1 MEKIAFL
8 RNKRTGAYSLGS
20 TDDSEIVHNLD
31 PGLYK
36 HKYVQSLMGSYSELY
51 SMSLNKNLIK
61 LDKDPYLSR
70 AREIIKFFDPSTS
83 QLYKDLNVKHF
94 LGALFYGA
102 PGSGKTCFVET
113 VVDTLISKY
122 NSIAIFLDS
131 GFNLM
136 NVYDLI
142 KNLRP
147 DSSQH
152 LTLIADE
159 FDQFGGKTSVTFLQ
173 FLDGF
178 LTEDNVCFIATT
190 NRFKSLSDQ
199 LTNRKSRFGIVQ
211 EMSYAPVE
219 IIERFLSNVIPEKY
233 HERLNIPSLVSKFDE
248 KKVSLDDVKYVAL
261 EILKNNTNPDLAI
274 DSLKIKKSEYDDP
287 TEN

>member
-20 TDDSEIVHNLD
+20 TDDSEIVHNLN

-70 AREIIKFFDPSTS
+70 AREIVKFFDLATN
-83 QLYKDLNVKHF
+83 QLYKDLKVKHF

-113 VVDTLISKY
+113 VIDTLISKY

-131 GFNLM
+131 GYNLDYISEF
-136 NVYDLI
+136 VQRI
-142 KNLRP
+142 R
-147 DSSQH
+147 SSSDQH

-159 FDQFGGKTSVTFLQ
+159 FDQFSGKTSVGFLQ

-178 LTEDNVCFIATT
+178 RTEDNVCFIATT

-219 IIERFLSNVIPEKY
+219 IIERFLSTVIPEKY
-233 HERLNIPSLVSKFDE
+233 HDRLNIPELVSKFDE

-261 EILKNNTNPDLAI
+261 EILKNNTDPNLAI
-274 DSLKIKKSEYDDP
+274 DNLKTKKSEYDEP
-287 TEN
+287 EA